1 MATTKTFISSV
12 GAKSQGR
19 YSYYKM
25 LSEVRQGDLVKVKRG
40 VYASPEQ
47 LADAMVDID
56 KQEAEAWW
64 NWDWKFWKPKDRKRN
79 LVRAGAL
86 IAAALDKIQAQEDF
100 EAWLTERNKK
110 PHVSS
115 KCVND
120 KTGEIISWVPRAR
133 NIGDNHYH
141 FEDCTEEEV
150 IEFRKEYMRTGE
162 CLHKCGHDEGAFCME
177 RAVCDICG
185 EGDLF

>member
-1 MATTKTFISSV
+1 MSKGIELIAEERKRQIEVEGYDANHDFNEPLNSIV
-12 GAKSQGR
+12 AAAV
-19 YSYYKM
+19 SY
-25 LSEVRQGDLVKVKRG
+25 
-40 VYASPEQ
+40 
-47 LADAMVDID
+47 AMVDID
-56 KQEAEAWW
+56 KREAEAWW

-120 KTGEIISWVPRAR
+120 KTGEIIPWVPRAI
-133 NIGDNHYH
+133 NLGDNHYH

-150 IEFRKEYMRTGE
+150 IEFRKEYMRTGK
-162 CLHKCGHDEGAFCME
+162 CRHKCGHDQACAYME
-177 RAVCDICG
+177 EAVCDICG
-185 EGDLF
+185 KSDMF

>member
-1 MATTKTFISSV
+1 MSKGIKLIADERKRQIEV
-12 GAKSQGR
+12 EGYDAKHDFNEPLNSIVAAAV
-19 YSYYKM
+19 SY
-25 LSEVRQGDLVKVKRG
+25 
-40 VYASPEQ
+40 
-47 LADAMVDID
+47 AMVDID

-100 EAWLTERNKK
+100 EAWLTERNKN

-120 KTGEIISWVPRAR
+120 KTGEIIPWVPKSI
-133 NIGDNHYH
+133 NLGDNHYH

-150 IEFRKEYMRTGE
+150 IEFRKEYMRTGK
-162 CLHKCGHDEGAFCME
+162 CQHKCGHDQACAYME
-177 RAVCDICG
+177 EAVCDICG
-185 EGDLF
+185 ERDMF